1 MRRIATS
8 LLSLTLGASAPAAAE
23 VLDASPSGFTLEN
36 KVTVPVDAK
45 TAWRALVDHVGDW
58 WPSDHTWWGKAKNLS
73 IEARAGGCFCERNGK
88 QQAEHMHVVMV
99 MPGELLRLKGALGP
113 LQGMG
118 LDGALEF
125 RFKQADDAQSTEIT
139 MWFRNGGYTPDDLS
153 KFAAVVDGV
162 QKQQLGGLRIFLER

>member
-1 MRRIATS
+1 MRTSGLLLLAS
-8 LLSLTLGASAPAAAE
+8 LLCAASAAAE
-23 VLDASPSGFTLEN
+23 VLDSSPSGFTLEN

-45 TAWRALVDHVGDW
+45 TAWRGLVDHVGDW
-58 WPSDHTWWGKAKNLS
+58 WPSDHTWWGKASNLS

-99 MPGELLRLKGALGP
+99 MPGQLLRLKGALGP

-125 RFKQADDAQSTEIT
+125 RFKQADDGKSTEIT

-153 KFAAVVDGV
+153 KFVPVVDAV
-162 QKQQLGGLRIFLER
+162 QKQQLGGLKTFLER

>member
-1 MRRIATS
+1 MRALIS
-8 LLSLTLGASAPAAAE
+8 LIGLAALGAASPCGAE
-23 VLDASPSGFTLEN
+23 VLDSSPSGFTLEN

-45 TAWRALVDHVGDW
+45 TAWRGLVEHVGDW

-73 IEARAGGCFCERNGK
+73 IDPRAGGCFCEKNGK

-125 RFKQADDAQSTEIT
+125 RFKQADDAKSTEIT

-153 KFAAVVDGV
+153 KFVAVVDRV
-162 QKQQLGGLRIFLER
+162 QKQQLGGLKTFLER

>member
-1 MRRIATS
+1 MRAFATWVGFAA
-8 LLSLTLGASAPAAAE
+8 LCAAPTVGAE
-23 VLDASPSGFTLEN
+23 VLDSSPSGFTLEN
-36 KVTVPVDAK
+36 RITVPVDAK
-45 TAWRALVDHVGDW
+45 TAWRGLVDHVGDW

-73 IEARAGGCFCERNGK
+73 IDARAGGCFCEKSGK

-99 MPGELLRLKGALGP
+99 MPGEMLRLKGALGP

-125 RFKQADDAQSTEIT
+125 RLKQSDDGQSTEIT

-153 KFAAVVDGV
+153 KFVAVVDGV
-162 QKQQLGGLRIFLER
+162 QKQQLGGLKTFLER